1 LSQAIESESD
11 LQNLLRMTTALGNL
25 CYENEEAFELL
36 SGMGV
41 TFPADLDKLSGVD
54 KDAAKNK

>member
-1 LSQAIESESD
+1 
-11 LQNLLRMTTALGNL
+11 LLRMTTALGNL

-36 SGMGV
+36 KDMGI
-41 TFPADLDKLSGVD
+41 TFPADLDKLSGAD